1 MEYKAAKVISLKNHP
16 NLNERWLHDRIIE
29 EPAILGLG
37 NLDVRDSERIQPTGG
52 RLDLL
57 LSDPDTQTRYEVEI
71 QLGSSDEKH
80 IIRTLEYWD
89 VERRRYPQYNH
100 VAVLVAEDVTSRFLN
115 VISLFNGY
123 IPIIAI
129 QLHALEVGGNLTLT
143 TSRVLDVLSLGT
155 DEEDAPGEITDRAYW
170 ETKASSAMLKLVD
183 KVIELA
189 REKDVSLA
197 PKYNKYYIGLARN
210 GIADNFITLRPRQKW
225 IIFQPKVPSN
235 PELTQRLEDAGLE
248 VMAYERRFKFYKI
261 RLDEKELSENIEL
274 IREIISMAY
283 SPEED

>member
-16 NLNERWLHDRIIE
+16 NFNERWLQDRIIE
-29 EPAILGLG
+29 DPSILGLG
-37 NLDVRDSERIQPTGG
+37 NLDVRESERIQPTGG

-57 LSDPDTQTRYEVEI
+57 LSDPESLTRYEVEI
-71 QLGSSDEKH
+71 QLGSSDERH

-129 QLHALEVGGNLTLT
+129 QLHALEVAGNLTIS
-143 TSRVLDVLSLGT
+143 TSRVLDVLTLGT
-155 DEEDAPGEITDRAYW
+155 DEEDAPGAITDRSYW
-170 ETKASSAMLKLVD
+170 ESKASSSTLRLVD

-189 REKDVSLA
+189 REKDSNLA
-197 PKYNKYYIGLARN
+197 PKYNRHYIGLARN
-210 GIADNFITLRPRQKW
+210 GIADNFISLRPRQKW

-235 PELTQRLEDAGLE
+235 PELTQKLEDAGLE

-261 RLDEKELSENIEL
+261 RLGEKELAENIDL
-274 IREIISMAY
+274 IREIISLAF
-283 SPEED
+283 SPEDD